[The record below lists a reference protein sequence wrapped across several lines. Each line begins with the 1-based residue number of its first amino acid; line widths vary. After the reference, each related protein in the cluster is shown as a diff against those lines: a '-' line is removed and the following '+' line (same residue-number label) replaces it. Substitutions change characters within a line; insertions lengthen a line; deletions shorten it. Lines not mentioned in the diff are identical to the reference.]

1 MLERVD
7 EPVSV
12 VEHDPGWRERAAVLA
27 EELQQVLPVGATVEH
42 VGSTAV
48 PGLAAKP
55 IIDLLVGVRGD
66 AQRQAAVA
74 ALVAAGW
81 EHLEEAGV
89 AGREYL
95 RSRAERADANVHV
108 VQYKSGL
115 WQDNLML
122 RNYLRRDS
130 AARERYAEAKRAAV
144 RDAPTLLAYSA
155 HKAAMV
161 QRLLAQAH
169 DA

>member
-7 EPVSV
+7 EPVHG
-12 VEHDPGWRERAAVLA
+12 VEHDPRWRDRAAALA
-27 EELQQVLPVGATVEH
+27 EELQQVLPVGAVVEH

-55 IIDLLVGVRGD
+55 VIDLLVGVRGD
-66 AQRQAAVA
+66 AQQAAVA

-81 EHLEEAGV
+81 ENPGEAGV
-89 AGREYL
+89 AGRAFL

-122 RNYLRRDS
+122 RDYLRRDS
-130 AARERYAEAKRAAV
+130 AARERYAEAKRAAA